1 MEEEIFSKSIELEP
15 AWVGKTVLD
24 GYVMKALEI
33 EKVWRPK
40 QHNYNG
46 RGIQSSESRE
56 ISSRKIPMRFW
67 SKYVSSFEYPGF
79 SSVIGEVIW
88 LDIPF
93 LCKEGSRSCGWKFGQ
108 QRTQPTPS
116 TSYSQ

>member
-56 ISSRKIPMRFW
+56 ISKSRW
-67 SKYVSSFEYPGF
+67 
-79 SSVIGEVIW
+79 
-88 LDIPF
+88 D
-93 LCKEGSRSCGWKFGQ
+93 FGVNMC
-108 QRTQPTPS
+108 
-116 TSYSQ
+116 